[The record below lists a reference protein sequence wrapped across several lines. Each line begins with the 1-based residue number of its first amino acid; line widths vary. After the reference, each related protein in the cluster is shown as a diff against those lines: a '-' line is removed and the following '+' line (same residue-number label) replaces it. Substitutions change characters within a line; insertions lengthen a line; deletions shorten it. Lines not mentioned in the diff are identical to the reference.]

1 MQRKNNKMRQRLILS
16 FYFFSDILLL
26 SSIQRPQHMSE
37 DPNLERESETYEH
50 PVPSREYILQ
60 FIEKHGKPITRNA
73 LFKALSL
80 TTDEEAEGLR
90 RRLRAMER
98 DGQLVWCRNATYG
111 LPDKL
116 NLVKGKVIGHKDG
129 FGFLQV
135 EGQTTDLFL
144 PAQQMRFVLH
154 GDTIL
159 AQPIKVDTRG
169 RTEARFVR
177 LLEARKEPIVGRYFV
192 ENGIASVIPDDTRI
206 NQEIMINKEDNA
218 GARHGQIVVVEITQY
233 PKARFAATGKITE
246 VLGQEMEPGME
257 VEIAL
262 RTHDIPHT
270 WPKELQQELQS
281 FGEEVPEKAKLGRID
296 LRELPLVTID
306 GEDAR
311 DFDDAVYCQQEP
323 GGGWR
328 LWVAIAD
335 VSYYVRKGTVL
346 DKEAINR
353 GNSVYFPDQVVPM
366 LPEVLSNGLCSLNPQ
381 VDRLCMVSEMV
392 ISETGHLKDYQFYE
406 AVMNSHARFTYTK
419 VAAILEGDAALRE
432 QYQPL
437 VPHLEELEKLY
448 KAFKRARHIR
458 GGMEF
463 ETQEVRFL
471 FNEQRKIDSII
482 PLIRNDAHKIIEECM
497 IQANV
502 AAAHFITANNA
513 AALFRVHETPSEEK
527 LANFR
532 SFLSELGLMLGGG
545 DKPSPRDYAQLAE
558 EFADREDSEL
568 LQTML
573 LRSMKQA
580 VYQDEN
586 LGHFG
591 LALEEYSHFTS
602 PIRRYP
608 DLILHRAIKYQIAH
622 QKNKQMKAK
631 WTETGGYHYQH
642 DEMGYLGEHCSM
654 TERRADDATRDV
666 ADALKCEYMQDHLGD
681 TMVGTI
687 AAVTN
692 FGFFVRLNDIHI
704 DGLVHVTSLLSDYY
718 IFDAGKQTLT
728 GERTGRVYRIGDSL
742 EVKVLAVNLDDKKI
756 DFELAD
762 QESAGQRGRKPKK
775 LASERPID
783 QRARNKR
790 EQRSAKKPFKK
801 DSSPLIQAIDEESEK
816 QQNARNKKLKGKR
829 RTTTKKVT
837 ATAKKKRV
845 KKNRPGRA
853 ERARIKANKA
863 NKAK

>member
-1 MQRKNNKMRQRLILS
+1 MTL
-16 FYFFSDILLL
+16 
-26 SSIQRPQHMSE
+26 
-37 DPNLERESETYEH
+37 DPTVDQEPKIYEH
-50 PVPSREYILQ
+50 PVPDREFILA
-60 FIEKHGKPITRNA
+60 FIEKHGKPITRDA
-73 LFKALSL
+73 LFNAFSLSS
-80 TTDEEAEGLR
+80 DEEAEGLR
-90 RRLRAMER
+90 RRLKAMER

-116 NLVKGKVIGHKDG
+116 NLAKGKVIGHKDG
-129 FGFLQV
+129 FGFLKTED
-135 EGQTTDLFL
+135 EGKDLFL
-144 PAQQMRFVLH
+144 PNHQMRFLFH

-159 AQPIKVDTRG
+159 AQPVKVDSRG

-177 LLEARKEPIVGRYFV
+177 LLEARQETIVGRYFV
-192 ENGIASVIPDDTRI
+192 EDGVSSVIPDDSRI
-206 NQEIMINKEDNA
+206 NQEIIIQKENNG
-218 GARHGQIVVVEITQY
+218 GARHGQIVVVEILQR
-233 PKARFAATGKITE
+233 PKARFTATGKITE
-246 VLGQEMEPGME
+246 VLGQDMEPGME

-262 RTHDIPHT
+262 RTHDIPHE
-270 WPKELQQELQS
+270 WPEGLDKELEP
-281 FGEEVPEKAKLGRID
+281 FGEFVPEEAKKGRVD
-296 LRELPLVTID
+296 LRDLPLVTID

-311 DFDDAVYCQQEP
+311 DFDDAVFCQKEP

-335 VSYYVRKGTVL
+335 VSYYVGKGTIL

-353 GNSVYFPDQVVPM
+353 GNSVYFPDQVIPM

-392 ISETGHLKDYQFYE
+392 ISQSGQLTDYKFYE

-419 VAAILEGDAALRE
+419 VAAILEGDQPLRE

-437 VPHLEELEKLY
+437 VPHLEELEHLY
-448 KAFKRARHIR
+448 KAFKKARHIR

-463 ETQEVRFL
+463 ETLEVRFL
-471 FNEQRKIDSII
+471 FNEARKIDAIV
-482 PLIRNDAHKIIEECM
+482 PLVRNDAHKIIEECM

-502 AAAHFITANNA
+502 ASARLIGAADA

-532 SFLSELGLMLGGG
+532 SFLAELGLSLGGG
-545 DKPSPRDYAQLAE
+545 DKPDPRDYADLAE
-558 EFADREDSEL
+558 TFADREDSEL

-608 DLILHRAIKYQIAH
+608 DLILHRAIKYIVKH
-622 QKNKQMKAK
+622 QEAGQLKQK

-642 DEMGYLGEHCSM
+642 DEMGFLGEHCSM

-666 ADALKCEYMQDHLGD
+666 ADALKCEYMQDHIGD

-704 DGLVHVTSLLSDYY
+704 DGLVHVTGLVSDYY
-718 IFDAGKQTLT
+718 IFDAGKQTLK
-728 GERTGRVYRIGDSL
+728 GERTGRVYRIGDVL
-742 EVKVLAVNLDDKKI
+742 EVKVLSVNLDDKKI

-762 QESAGQRGRKPKK
+762 EAVAGQRKRGRKPESKT
-775 LASERPID
+775 SDRPID
-783 QRARNKR
+783 KRARSKSGSEEEQQSKQATDDESTQQPKRAVKRTGKKLTEEELAKRKAANK
-790 EQRSAKKPFKK
+790 QKKKPQRKVAQGEKNTASSKK
-801 DSSPLIQAIDEESEK
+801 
-816 QQNARNKKLKGKR
+816 KK
-829 RTTTKKVT
+829 TTATKKS
-837 ATAKKKRV
+837 
-845 KKNRPGRA
+845 RPGRA
-853 ERARIKANKA
+853 ERTR
-863 NKAK
+863 NKAKKAE

>member
-1 MQRKNNKMRQRLILS
+1 MTL
-16 FYFFSDILLL
+16 
-26 SSIQRPQHMSE
+26 
-37 DPNLERESETYEH
+37 DPTVDQEPKIYEH
-50 PVPSREYILQ
+50 PVPDREFILA
-60 FIEKHGKPITRNA
+60 FIEKHGKPITRDA
-73 LFKALSL
+73 LFNAFSLSS
-80 TTDEEAEGLR
+80 DEEAEGLR
-90 RRLRAMER
+90 RRLKAMER

-116 NLVKGKVIGHKDG
+116 NLAKGKVIGHKDG
-129 FGFLQV
+129 FGFLKTED
-135 EGQTTDLFL
+135 EGKDLFL
-144 PAQQMRFVLH
+144 PNHQMRFLFH

-159 AQPIKVDTRG
+159 AQPVKVDSRG

-177 LLEARKEPIVGRYFV
+177 LLEARQETIVGRYFV
-192 ENGIASVIPDDTRI
+192 EDGVSSVIPDDSRI
-206 NQEIMINKEDNA
+206 NQEIIIHKENNG
-218 GARHGQIVVVEITQY
+218 GARHGQIVVVEILQR
-233 PKARFAATGKITE
+233 PKARFTATGKITE
-246 VLGQEMEPGME
+246 VLGQDMEPGME

-262 RTHDIPHT
+262 RTHDIPHE
-270 WPKELQQELQS
+270 WPEGLDKELEP
-281 FGEEVPEKAKLGRID
+281 FGEFVPEEAKKGRVD
-296 LRELPLVTID
+296 LRDLPLVTID

-311 DFDDAVYCQQEP
+311 DFDDAVFCQKEP

-335 VSYYVRKGTVL
+335 VSYYVRKGTIL

-353 GNSVYFPDQVVPM
+353 GNSVYFPDQVIPM

-392 ISETGHLKDYQFYE
+392 ISQSGQLTDYKFYE

-419 VAAILEGDAALRE
+419 VAAILEGDQPLRE

-437 VPHLEELEKLY
+437 VPHLEELEHLY
-448 KAFKRARHIR
+448 KAFKKARHIR

-463 ETQEVRFL
+463 ETLEVRFL
-471 FNEQRKIDSII
+471 FNEARKIDAIV
-482 PLIRNDAHKIIEECM
+482 PLVRNDAHKIIEECM

-502 AAAHFITANNA
+502 ASARLIGAADA

-532 SFLSELGLMLGGG
+532 SFLAELGLSLGGG
-545 DKPSPRDYAQLAE
+545 DKPAPRDYADLAE
-558 EFADREDSEL
+558 TFADREDSEL

-608 DLILHRAIKYQIAH
+608 DLILHRAIKYIVKH
-622 QKNKQMKAK
+622 QEAGQLKQK

-642 DEMGYLGEHCSM
+642 DEMGFLGEHCSM

-666 ADALKCEYMQDHLGD
+666 ADALKCEYMQDHIGD

-704 DGLVHVTSLLSDYY
+704 DGLVHVTGLVSDYY
-718 IFDAGKQTLT
+718 IFDAGKQTLK
-728 GERTGRVYRIGDSL
+728 GERTGRIYRIGDVL
-742 EVKVLAVNLDDKKI
+742 EVKVLSVNLDDKKI

-762 QESAGQRGRKPKK
+762 EAVAGQRKRGRKPE
-775 LASERPID
+775 SRTSDRPID
-783 QRARNKR
+783 KRARSKSGSEEEQQSKQATDDESTQQPKRAVKRTGKKLTEEELAKRKAANK
-790 EQRSAKKPFKK
+790 QKKKPQRKVAQGEKNTASSKK
-801 DSSPLIQAIDEESEK
+801 
-816 QQNARNKKLKGKR
+816 KK
-829 RTTTKKVT
+829 TTATKKS
-837 ATAKKKRV
+837 
-845 KKNRPGRA
+845 RPGRA
-853 ERARIKANKA
+853 ERTR
-863 NKAK
+863 NKAKKAE

>member
-1 MQRKNNKMRQRLILS
+1 
-16 FYFFSDILLL
+16 
-26 SSIQRPQHMSE
+26 MSL
-37 DPNLERESETYEH
+37 DPTLDQEPKIYEH
-50 PVPSREYILQ
+50 PVPDREFILA
-60 FIEKHGKPITRNA
+60 FIEKHGKPITRDA
-73 LFKALSL
+73 LFNAFSLSS
-80 TTDEEAEGLR
+80 DEEAEGLR
-90 RRLRAMER
+90 RRLKAMER

-116 NLVKGKVIGHKDG
+116 NLAKGKVIGHKDG
-129 FGFLQV
+129 FGFLKTEE
-135 EGQTTDLFL
+135 EGKDLFL
-144 PAQQMRFVLH
+144 PNHQMRFLFH

-159 AQPIKVDTRG
+159 AQPVKVDSRG

-177 LLEARKEPIVGRYFV
+177 LLEARKETIVGRYFV
-192 ENGIASVIPDDTRI
+192 EDGVSSVIPDDSRI
-206 NQEIMINKEDNA
+206 NQEIIIQKENNG
-218 GARHGQIVVVEITQY
+218 GARHGQIVVVEILQR
-233 PKARFAATGKITE
+233 PKARFTATGKITE
-246 VLGQEMEPGME
+246 VLGQDMEPGME

-262 RTHDIPHT
+262 RTHDIPHE
-270 WPKELQQELQS
+270 WPEGLDKELEP
-281 FGEEVPEKAKLGRID
+281 FGEFVPEEAKKGRVD
-296 LRELPLVTID
+296 LRDLPLVTID

-311 DFDDAVYCQQEP
+311 DFDDAVFCQKEP

-335 VSYYVRKGTVL
+335 VSYYVRKGTIL

-353 GNSVYFPDQVVPM
+353 GNSVYFPDQVIPM

-392 ISETGHLKDYQFYE
+392 ISEAGHLTDYKFYE

-419 VAAILEGDAALRE
+419 VASILKGDEALCE
-432 QYQPL
+432 QYKPL
-437 VPHLEELEKLY
+437 VPHLQELEHLY
-448 KAFKRARHIR
+448 KAFKKARHIR

-463 ETQEVRFL
+463 ETLEVRFL
-471 FNEQRKIDSII
+471 FNEARKIDAIV
-482 PLIRNDAHKIIEECM
+482 PLVRNDAHKIIEECM

-502 AAAHFITANNA
+502 ASARFIGSADA

-532 SFLSELGLMLGGG
+532 SFLGELGLSLGGG
-545 DKPSPRDYAQLAE
+545 EKPAPRDYADLAE
-558 EFADREDSEL
+558 TFAERDDKEL

-608 DLILHRAIKYQIAH
+608 DLILHRAIKYLVAH
-622 QKNKQMKAK
+622 QANNQLKAK
-631 WTETGGYHYQH
+631 WTETGGYNYQH
-642 DEMGYLGEHCSM
+642 DEVSQLGEHCSM

-666 ADALKCEYMQDHLGD
+666 ADALKCEYMQDHIGD

-704 DGLVHVTSLLSDYY
+704 DGLVHVTGLVSDYY
-718 IFDAGKQTLT
+718 IFDAGKQTLK
-728 GERTGRVYRIGDSL
+728 GERTGRVYRIGDVL
-742 EVKVLAVNLDDKKI
+742 EVKVLSVNLDDKKI

-762 QESAGQRGRKPKK
+762 EAVAGQRKRGRQPEGKK
-775 LASERPID
+775 SDRPID
-783 QRARNKR
+783 KRARNKSASQDDQQSNQATDD
-790 EQRSAKKPFKK
+790 ESAKQPKK
-801 DSSPLIQAIDEESEK
+801 AVK
-816 QQNARNKKLKGKR
+816 RTGKKLTEEELAKR
-829 RTTTKKVT
+829 KAANKQKKKPQRKVAQGEKNTASSKKKKTT
-837 ATAKKKRV
+837 AAKKS
-845 KKNRPGRA
+845 RPGRA
-853 ERARIKANKA
+853 ERTR
-863 NKAK
+863 NKAKKAE

>member
-1 MQRKNNKMRQRLILS
+1 MTL
-16 FYFFSDILLL
+16 
-26 SSIQRPQHMSE
+26 
-37 DPNLERESETYEH
+37 DPFLDRESQSYEH
-50 PVPSREYILQ
+50 PVPSREFILEYM
-60 FIEKHGKPITRNA
+60 EKQAKPITRDA
-73 LFKALSL
+73 LFSAFLLSSE
-80 TTDEEAEGLR
+80 EEAEGLR
-90 RRLRAMER
+90 RRLKAMER
-98 DGQLVWCRNATYG
+98 DGQLVWCRNATYA

-116 NLVKGKVIGHKDG
+116 NLAKGKVIGHKDG
-129 FGFLQV
+129 FGFLKTED
-135 EGQTTDLFL
+135 EGKDLFL
-144 PAQQMRFVLH
+144 PAHQMRFLFH

-159 AQPIKVDTRG
+159 AQPVKVDARG

-177 LLEARKEPIVGRYFV
+177 LLEARKETIVGRYFV
-192 ENGIASVIPDDTRI
+192 EDGIASVVPDDTRI
-206 NQEIMINKEDNA
+206 NQEVLISKDNNG
-218 GARHGQIVVVEITQY
+218 GARHGQIVVVEIIQR
-233 PKARFAATGKITE
+233 PKARFNATGKITE

-262 RTHDIPHT
+262 RTHDIPHE
-270 WPKELQQELQS
+270 WPEGLDKELKP
-281 FGEEVPEKAKLGRID
+281 FGEFVPEEAKKGRVD
-296 LRELPLVTID
+296 LRDLPLVTID

-311 DFDDAVYCQQEP
+311 DFDDAVFCQKEP
-323 GGGWR
+323 DGGWR

-335 VSYYVRKGTVL
+335 VSYYVRHGTIL

-392 ISETGHLKDYQFYE
+392 ISKTGHLTGYKFYE

-419 VAAILEGDAALRE
+419 VAAILEGDEPLRE
-432 QYQPL
+432 QYKPL
-437 VPHLEELEKLY
+437 VPHLEELEHLY
-448 KAFKRARHIR
+448 KAFKKARHIR

-463 ETQEVRFL
+463 ETLEVRFL
-471 FNEQRKIDSII
+471 FNEARKIESIV
-482 PLIRNDAHKIIEECM
+482 PLVRNDAHKIIEECM
-497 IQANV
+497 IAANV
-502 AAAHFITANNA
+502 ASARLIEEAQA

-527 LANFR
+527 LVNFR
-532 SFLSELGLMLGGG
+532 SFLSELGLSLSGG
-545 DKPSPRDYAQLAE
+545 DKPAPRDYADLAE
-558 EFADREDSEL
+558 VFAGREDQEL

-591 LALEEYSHFTS
+591 LALQEYSHFTS

-608 DLILHRAIKYQIAH
+608 DLILHRAIKYLVKH
-622 QKNKQMKAK
+622 QEKGQLKSK

-666 ADALKCEYMQDHLGD
+666 ADALKCEYMQDHIGD
-681 TMVGTI
+681 VMTGTV

-718 IFDAGKQTLT
+718 IFDAGKQTLK
-728 GERTGRVYRIGDSL
+728 GERTGRTYRIGDVL
-742 EVKVLAVNLDDKKI
+742 DVKVLSVNLDDKKI

-762 QESAGQRGRKPKK
+762 QEAAGQRKRTKRTAGKDND
-775 LASERPID
+775 RPLD
-783 QRARNKR
+783 KRARSKADR
-790 EQRSAKKPFKK
+790 HDDKKPFKK
-801 DSSPLIQAIDEESEK
+801 SDQPLIREID
-816 QQNARNKKLKGKR
+816 
-829 RTTTKKVT
+829 KVT
-837 ATAKKKRV
+837 EQQQPESKKPQKSKKKKIKQGEKNTASSKKKKTTAKSK
-845 KKNRPGRA
+845 RPGRA
-853 ERARIKANKA
+853 ARAQAKATNTKT
-863 NKAK
+863 

>member
-1 MQRKNNKMRQRLILS
+1 MTL
-16 FYFFSDILLL
+16 
-26 SSIQRPQHMSE
+26 
-37 DPNLERESETYEH
+37 DPNADRESQTYQH
-50 PVPSREYILQ
+50 PVPSREFILQ
-60 FIEKHGKPITRNA
+60 FIEKHGKPITRDA
-73 LFKALSL
+73 LFKAFSL
-80 TTDEEAEGLR
+80 ASDEEAEGLR

-111 LPDKL
+111 LPEKL
-116 NLVKGKVIGHKDG
+116 NLAKGKVIGHKDG
-129 FGFLQV
+129 FGFLQI
-135 EGQTTDLFL
+135 EGEEKDLFL
-144 PAQQMRFVLH
+144 PNHQMRFIFH

-159 AQPIKVDTRG
+159 AQPVKVDARG

-177 LLEARKEPIVGRYFV
+177 LLEARKETIVGRYFV
-192 ENGIASVIPDDTRI
+192 EDGIASVVPDDSRI
-206 NQEIMINKEDNA
+206 NQEILISSENNG
-218 GARHGQIVVVEITQY
+218 GARHGQIVVVDILQR
-233 PKARFAATGKITE
+233 PKARFSATGQVTE
-246 VLGQEMEPGME
+246 VLGQDMEPGME

-262 RTHDIPHT
+262 RTHDIPHE
-270 WPKELQQELQS
+270 WPEGLDKELVQ
-281 FGEEVPEKAKLGRID
+281 FGESVPEQAKKGRKD

-311 DFDDAVYCQQEP
+311 DFDDAVYCQKEP

-335 VSYYVRKGTVL
+335 VSSYVRKGSIL

-353 GNSVYFPDQVVPM
+353 GNSVYFPDQVIPM

-392 ISETGHLKDYQFYE
+392 ISSKGQLKDYQFYE

-419 VAAILEGDAALRE
+419 VAAILQGEPALRE

-437 VPHLEELEKLY
+437 VPHLEELEHLY
-448 KAFKRARHIR
+448 KAFKRARHTR

-471 FNEQRKIDSII
+471 FNEQRKIESIV
-482 PLIRNDAHKIIEECM
+482 PLVRNDAHKIIEECM

-502 AAAHFITANNA
+502 AAARLITSKDA

-532 SFLSELGLMLGGG
+532 SFLGELGLNLNGG
-545 DKPSPRDYAQLAE
+545 DKPSPRDYADLAE
-558 EFADREDSEL
+558 SFAERDDSEL

-591 LALEEYSHFTS
+591 LALEEYAHFTS

-608 DLILHRAIKYQIAH
+608 DLILHRAIKYVVQH
-622 QKNKQMKAK
+622 QENKQTKAK
-631 WTETGGYHYQH
+631 WTESGGYHYQH

-666 ADALKCEYMQDHLGD
+666 SDALKCEYMQDHIGD
-681 TMVGTI
+681 TMNGTI

-728 GERTGRVYRIGDSL
+728 GERTRRVYRIGDQL
-742 EVKVLAVNLDDKKI
+742 EVKVLSVNLDDKKI

-762 QESAGQRGRKPKK
+762 EASAGEYKRGRTSTKK
-775 LASERPID
+775 DRPMD
-783 QRARNKR
+783 KRARNKSS
-790 EQRSAKKPFKK
+790 QGGDKKPFKK
-801 DSSPLIQAIDEESEK
+801 DGSPLIQAIDKETQE
-816 QQNARNKKLKGKR
+816 QQKNKRNKPSSKKK
-829 RTTTKKVT
+829 TATKKV
-837 ATAKKKRV
+837 ATSKAKKAN
-845 KKNRPGRA
+845 KKSRPGRA
-853 ERARIKANKA
+853 ERARIKAKKA
-863 NKAK
+863 Q